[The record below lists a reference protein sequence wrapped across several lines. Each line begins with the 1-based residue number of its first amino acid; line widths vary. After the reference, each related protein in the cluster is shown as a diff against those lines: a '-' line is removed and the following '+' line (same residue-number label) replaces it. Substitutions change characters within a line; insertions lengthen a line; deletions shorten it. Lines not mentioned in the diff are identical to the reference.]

1 MSNKNMGIITN
12 SMIKAFKKEFLRSS
26 HNKIMMDAVTNTSV
40 SDVAMNRQSL
50 INMDFTFSNEIK
62 TGKITYQ
69 KHSGRCWIFAGTNTL
84 RIYLMRKLNLEQF
97 ELSQS
102 YPFFFDKL
110 EKSNYFLEN
119 IIETI
124 DDDIRDRTVMWLL
137 KSPIGDGGQWDM
149 FINLVEKY
157 GIVPKNIY
165 PETYNSSNSGMLN
178 KLLTQ
183 KLREFASALRKM
195 RRNGKKI
202 QEIRKEKDR
211 MIGEVYK
218 FLAISFGI
226 PPEKFDFEYRDKKEK
241 FHRVKGLTPK
251 EFYKE
256 FIGLDLRDYVSI
268 INAPME
274 DKEFQKTYTVK
285 YLGNVK
291 GGKDIL
297 YLNLPMEELKKFSI
311 KQLKNNEPV
320 WFGCDVGQ
328 FSHRDKG
335 IMDVNLYDYSL
346 VFDTGFKWD
355 KGERLDYGESRLTH
369 AMVFTGVNLFDGKP
383 NRWKVEN
390 SWGKDVGD
398 KGFFVMSDQ
407 WFDEFLYQVVINK
420 KYIPEKIKKLLK
432 KKPSI
437 LPPWDPMGSLAIMV

>member
-1 MSNKNMGIITN
+1 MSNKNIGTITDR
-12 SMIKAFKKEFLRSS
+12 MIKELKRDFIKSS
-26 HNKIMMDAVTNTSV
+26 HNRIMMDAVTNTSV
-40 SDVAMNRQSL
+40 SDIAMNRQSV
-50 INMDFTFSNEIK
+50 IDMDFTFSNEIK
-62 TGKITYQ
+62 TGKITSQ
-69 KHSGRCWIFAGTNTL
+69 MHSGRCWLFAGTNTL
-84 RIYLMRKLNLEQF
+84 RVYLMEKLKLEHF

-124 DDDIRDRTVMWLL
+124 DNDIRDRTVMWLL
-137 KSPIGDGGQWDM
+137 QFPIGDGGQWDM
-149 FINLVEKY
+149 FVNLVEKY

-183 KLREFASALRKM
+183 KLREFASLLRKM
-195 RRNGKKI
+195 KRSGKKI
-202 QEIRKEKDR
+202 SEIRKEKDK
-211 MIGEVYK
+211 MIKEVYR

-226 PPEKFDFEYRDKKEK
+226 PPEKFDFEYRDKNKK

-256 FIGLDLRDYVSI
+256 FIGLDLRNYVSI
-268 INAPME
+268 INAPMK

-291 GGKDIL
+291 EGKNIL
-297 YLNLPMEELKKFSI
+297 YLNLPMEELKKLSI
-311 KQLKNNEPV
+311 KQIKNNEPV

-328 FSHRDKG
+328 FSRRDKG
-335 IMDVNLYDYSL
+335 IMDVDLYDYDL
-346 VFDTGFKWD
+346 VFDTDFKWD
-355 KGERLDYGESRLTH
+355 KGERLDYSESKLTH
-369 AMVFTGVNLFDGKP
+369 AMVFTGVNLIDGKS

-398 KGFFVMSDQ
+398 KGYFVMSDR
-407 WFDEFLYQVVINK
+407 WFNQFLYQVVINK
-420 KYIPEKIKKLLK
+420 KYIPEKTKKLLK
-432 KKPSI
+432 KKPIVLS
-437 LPPWDPMGSLAIMV
+437 PWDPMGSLAMMI

>member
-274 DKEFQKTYTVK
+274 DKEFQKT
-285 YLGNVK
+285 
-291 GGKDIL
+291 
-297 YLNLPMEELKKFSI
+297 
-311 KQLKNNEPV
+311 
-320 WFGCDVGQ
+320 
-328 FSHRDKG
+328 HRDKG